1 MIPTPKNPGK
11 FSTESSCNNKYLGSI
26 GYRSI
31 KDAYAWKEDQ
41 FSFQL
46 RVICLVFVSA
56 IETECLIIRHVLIES
71 KLLRVS

>member
-46 RVICLVFVSA
+46 RVILTGLCISN
-56 IETECLIIRHVLIES
+56 
-71 KLLRVS
+71 

>member
-56 IETECLIIRHVLIES
+56 IETEGFFAGYVLIGS
-71 KLLRVS
+71 NH